1 MAWFVIGPDE
11 NPPLMPAPPG
21 DEPTRFQRLLRI
33 VVGRPRDLSDQ
44 SIFHRIALIPFLAW
58 VGLGADG
65 LSSSSYGP
73 EEAFRALGTHTSL
86 AVMLAVAVGIT
97 VLLIS
102 AAYSRIIEEFP
113 HGGGGYVVATKLLG
127 APIGVVSGA
136 ALVVDYMLT
145 ITVSIAAAGDALFSL
160 LPLPAQS
167 AKLAVEGLLILL
179 LTLLNLRGV
188 RESAV
193 ALAPVFVLFLV
204 THLVLIGGTLLAH
217 VPDVPAVASGVSQGI
232 QGSAHSLGVAG
243 MLLLV
248 VYAYSLGGGTYT
260 GIEAVSNGVPLMR
273 EPRVATAKR
282 TMVYMASSLAFTA
295 AGLVLC
301 YLLLRISPEQGK
313 TMNAVLAERFA
324 GGGGF
329 GFLFVTLSLVSEG
342 ALLVVAGQAGF
353 IDGPRVLANMA
364 IDSWVP
370 HRFSALSDRLTTH
383 NGVIVMAAAS
393 LAALLYT
400 RGDVGHLVV
409 MYSINVFVTFSLSML
424 SMLLL
429 WWRARH
435 TRNGWKRKA
444 ALFASGFVLC
454 ATILTITVLEKF
466 REGGWITL
474 VGTGGLVA
482 LCFAIRSHYRTV
494 GQKLASLDETLIDL
508 PAEPGAGVPRPIDP
522 MKPTAAVLVTSY
534 GGLGIHTVLGIHK
547 TFPNYFQNF
556 IFLSVGVIDSG
567 EMKGEA
573 ALPELTKRTEQ
584 CLQRYVGLAGGLGLP
599 AAYRMRVGTEVVEE
613 VDRLAREIASEFPH
627 TTFFS
632 GQLIF
637 RREAWYQRL
646 LHNET
651 AFSIQKRLQWRGQA
665 MVILPVRVQ

>member
-1 MAWFVIGPDE
+1 VIGPHE
-11 NPPLMPAPPG
+11 NPPQMSPPTG
-21 DEPTRFQRLLRI
+21 DEPTLFQRLLRI
-33 VVGRPRDLSDQ
+33 LVGRPRDLSDQ

-86 AVMLAVAVGIT
+86 AVFLAVAVGIT

-127 APIGVVSGA
+127 APVGVVSGA
-136 ALVVDYMLT
+136 ALVVDYVLT

-160 LPLPAQS
+160 LPLGAQS
-167 AKLAVEGLLILL
+167 TKLGVEILLIVL

-193 ALAPVFVLFLV
+193 ALTPVFVLFLI

-217 VPDVPAVASGVSQGI
+217 VPDVPAVASGVRQGV
-232 QGSAHSLGVAG
+232 QGSAHSLGMAG
-243 MLLLV
+243 VLLLV

-282 TMVYMASSLAFTA
+282 TMLYMASSLAFTA

-301 YLLLRISPEQGK
+301 YLLLHIGPEEGK

-324 GGGGF
+324 GNGPF
-329 GFLFVTLSLVSEG
+329 GFAFVTLSLLSEG

-424 SMLLL
+424 AMFYL
-429 WWRARH
+429 WWRSRR

-474 VGTGGLVA
+474 AGTGGLVA

-494 GQKLASLDETLIDL
+494 GQKLASLDATLIDL
-508 PAEPGAGVPRPIDP
+508 PPEPGVPVPRALDP
-522 MKPTAAVLVTSY
+522 TKPTAAVLVTSY

-556 IFLSVGVIDSG
+556 VFVSVGVIDSG

-584 CLQRYVGLAGGLGLP
+584 CLQRYVGLATGLGLP
-599 AAYRMRVGTEVVEE
+599 AAYRMRVGTEVVVE
-613 VDRLAREIASEFPH
+613 VDRLAREIAAEFPR

>member
-1 MAWFVIGPDE
+1 MGLDE
-11 NPPLMPAPPG
+11 NPKEVAPPLG
-21 DEPTRFQRLLRI
+21 DEPTRLQRLLRI

-86 AVMLAVAVGIT
+86 AVILAVAVGIT
-97 VLLIS
+97 VFLIS

-167 AKLAVEGLLILL
+167 VKLPVEALFILV

-193 ALAPVFVLFLV
+193 ALAPVFVLFLI
-204 THLVLIGGTLLAH
+204 THLVLIVGTMLVH
-217 VPDVPAVASGVSQGI
+217 VPDVPAVAAGVGHGI
-232 QGSAHSLGVAG
+232 QGSAHSLGMAG
-243 MLLLV
+243 LLLLV

-282 TMVYMASSLAFTA
+282 TMVYMACSLAFTA

-301 YLLLRISPEQGK
+301 YLLLRIGPEPGK

-324 GGGGF
+324 GSGPSGF
-329 GFLFVTLSLVSEG
+329 VFLTLTLLSEG

-383 NGVIVMAAAS
+383 NGVIVMAVAS

-400 RGDVGHLVV
+400 EGDVGHLVV

-424 SMLLL
+424 SMFLL
-429 WWRARH
+429 WWRSRR
-435 TRNGWKRKA
+435 TRERWKRRV

-474 VGTGGLVA
+474 AGTGGLVA

-494 GQKLASLDETLIDL
+494 GQKLASLDEALTQL
-508 PAEPGAGVPRPIDP
+508 PPEPEGGEPRVLDP
-522 MKPTAAVLVTSY
+522 SKPTAAVLVTSY
-534 GGLGIHTVLGIHK
+534 GGLGIHTVLGIHR
-547 TFPNYFQNF
+547 TFPHYFHNF
-556 IFLSVGVIDSG
+556 VFLSVGVIDSG

-573 ALPELTKRTEQ
+573 AIPELTKRTDQ
-584 CLQRYVGLAGGLGLP
+584 CLQHYLGLAARLGLP
-599 AAYRMRVGTEVVEE
+599 AAYRMRLGTEVVEE
-613 VDRLAREIASEFPH
+613 VDRLARDLAAEFPH

>member
-1 MAWFVIGPDE
+1 MA
-11 NPPLMPAPPG
+11 
-21 DEPTRFQRLLRI
+21 
-33 VVGRPRDLSDQ
+33 VGRPRDLSDQ

-73 EEAFRALGTHTSL
+73 EEAFKALGTHTSL
-86 AVMLAVAVGIT
+86 AVMLAIAVGVT
-97 VLLIS
+97 VFLIS

-127 APIGVVSGA
+127 APVGVVSGA

-160 LPLPAQS
+160 LPLSAQS
-167 AKLAVEGLLILL
+167 TKLGVEVLLILI

-193 ALAPVFVLFLV
+193 ALTPVFVLFLI
-204 THLVLIGGTLLAH
+204 THLVLIAGTLLAH
-217 VPDVPAVASGVSQGI
+217 VPDVPAVATGVSRGI
-232 QGSAHSLGVAG
+232 QSSAHSLGLPGV
-243 MLLLV
+243 LLLV

-282 TMVYMASSLAFTA
+282 TMVYMATSLAFTA

-301 YLLLRISPEQGK
+301 YLLLKISPVEGK

-324 GGGGF
+324 GNGSF
-329 GFLFVTLSLVSEG
+329 GFVFVTLSLLSEG

-364 IDSWVP
+364 LDSWVP

-400 RGDVGHLVV
+400 RGDVAHLVV

-424 SMLLL
+424 SMFIL
-429 WWRARH
+429 WLRSRR
-435 TRNGWKRKA
+435 TRSGWKRKA

-474 VGTGGLVA
+474 LGTGGLVV

-494 GQKLASLDETLIDL
+494 GQKLAALDETLTDL
-508 PAEPGAGVPRPIDP
+508 PAEPGASLPQPIDP
-522 MKPTAAVLVTSY
+522 AKPTAAVLVTSY
-534 GGLGIHTVLGIHK
+534 GGLGIHTVLGIHR
-547 TFPNYFQNF
+547 TFPNYFKNF
-556 IFLSVGVIDSG
+556 VFVSVGVIDSG

-573 ALPELTKRTEQ
+573 ALPELIKRTEQ
-584 CLQRYVGLAGGLGLP
+584 CLQRYVALATALGLP
-599 AAYRMRVGTEVVEE
+599 ATYRMRVGTEVVEE
-613 VDRLAREIASEFPH
+613 VERLASEIAVEFPQA
-627 TTFFS
+627 TFFS

-646 LHNET
+646 LHNQT

>member
-1 MAWFVIGPDE
+1 ML
-11 NPPLMPAPPG
+11 PPQG
-21 DEPTRFQRLLRI
+21 DERTLIQRVLRI
-33 VVGRPRDLSDQ
+33 AVGRPRDLSDK

-86 AVMLAVAVGIT
+86 AVFLAVAVGVT
-97 VLLIS
+97 VFLIS

-127 APIGVVSGA
+127 APVGVVSGA

-160 LPLPAQS
+160 LPLSAQGV
-167 AKLAVEGLLILL
+167 KLPVEALLILL

-193 ALAPVFVLFLV
+193 ALTPVFVLFLV
-204 THLVLIGGTLLAH
+204 THLVLIAGTLLAH
-217 VPDVPAVASGVSQGI
+217 VPEVPKVAAGVGQGI
-232 QGSAHSLGVAG
+232 QGSTHSLGIAG
-243 MLLLV
+243 LLLLV

-273 EPRVATAKR
+273 EPRIATAKR
-282 TMVYMASSLAFTA
+282 TMVYMACSLAFTA

-301 YLLLRISPEQGK
+301 YLLLRIAPEQGK

-324 GGGGF
+324 GDGTIGF
-329 GFLFVTLSLVSEG
+329 VFVTLCLLSEG

-383 NGVIVMAAAS
+383 NGVLVMAGAS
-393 LAALLYT
+393 LVALLYT

-424 SMLLL
+424 SMFTL
-429 WWRARH
+429 WWRSRR
-435 TRNGWKRKA
+435 TRQGWKGKV

-474 VGTGGLVA
+474 AGTGGLVA
-482 LCFAIRSHYRTV
+482 LCFAIRAHYRTV
-494 GQKLASLDETLIDL
+494 GQKLASLDDTLTDL
-508 PAEPGAGVPRPIDP
+508 PAEPGALAPRALDP
-522 MKPTAAVLVTSY
+522 EKPTAAVLVTSY

-547 TFPNYFQNF
+547 TFPSYFQNF
-556 IFLSVGVIDSG
+556 VFVSVGVIDSG

-573 ALPELTKRTEQ
+573 ALPELIKRTEQ
-584 CLQRYVGLAGGLGLP
+584 CLQRYVGLASSLGLP
-599 AAYRMRVGTEVVEE
+599 ATYRMRVGTEVVEE
-613 VDRLAREIASEFPH
+613 VDRLAREIAKEFPR

>member
-1 MAWFVIGPDE
+1 VIPPEESLPQIPD
-11 NPPLMPAPPG
+11 PPR
-21 DEPTRFQRLLRI
+21 DESTRFQRLLRI

-97 VLLIS
+97 VFLIS

-113 HGGGGYVVATKLLG
+113 HGCGGYVVATKLLC
-127 APIGVVSGA
+127 APVGVVSGA

-160 LPLPAQS
+160 LPLSSQS
-167 AKLAVEGLLILL
+167 AKLPVEVLLILV

-193 ALAPVFVLFLV
+193 TLAPVFVLFLI
-204 THLVLIGGTLLAH
+204 THVVLIGGTFLAH
-217 VPDVPAVASGVSQGI
+217 VPDVPAVAAGVHQGI
-232 QGSAHSLGVAG
+232 QGSAHSLGIAG
-243 MLLLV
+243 LLLLV

-273 EPRVATAKR
+273 EPRVSTAKR
-282 TMVYMASSLAFTA
+282 TMVYMACSLAFTA

-301 YLLLRISPEQGK
+301 YLLLRITPVEGK

-324 GGGGF
+324 GIGPF
-329 GFLFVTLSLVSEG
+329 ALLFVTLTLVSEG
-342 ALLVVAGQAGF
+342 ALLVVAGQTGF

-370 HRFSALSDRLTTH
+370 HRFSALSERLTTH
-383 NGVIVMAAAS
+383 NGVIVMAVSS

-424 SMLLL
+424 SMLFL
-429 WWRARH
+429 WWSARH
-435 TRNGWKRKA
+435 TRRGWKRKV
-444 ALFASGFVLC
+444 ALFAAGFVLC
-454 ATILTITVLEKF
+454 ATILTITVMEKF

-474 VGTGGLVA
+474 LGTGGLVA

-494 GQKLASLDETLIDL
+494 GQKLASLDETLVDL
-508 PAEPGAGVPRPIDP
+508 PTEPGAGVPRPLDAT
-522 MKPTAAVLVTSY
+522 KPTAAVLVTSY

-547 TFPNYFQNF
+547 TFPNYFHNF
-556 IFLSVGVIDSG
+556 VFLSVGVIDSG

-573 ALPELTKRTEQ
+573 AIPELTKRTEQ
-584 CLQRYVGLAGGLGLP
+584 CLQRYVGLATGLDLP
-599 AAYRMRVGTEVVEE
+599 ATYRMRIGTEVVEE
-613 VDRLAREIASEFPH
+613 VDRLAREIATEFPR

-651 AFSIQKRLQWRGQA
+651 AFSIQKRLQWRGQP